1 MNNDKPLLAAI
12 IGGLSTIS
20 AEIISRIML
29 ALGIGQYSIYL
40 LDSLVLTLN
49 RPNFFLGLYINF
61 VIGGLVGLIFYYLIK
76 CIGQANLII
85 KGAFVGMLATT
96 IAEVIFSSVIE
107 GTYIP
112 LRPIGDYYLHIVG
125 SAGFGLTMGIA
136 FKAYIFFKD
145 TAGSSSN

>member
-1 MNNDKPLLAAI
+1 MNKDKPLLAAI

-40 LDSLVLTLN
+40 LDSLILTLN

-76 CIGQANLII
+76 CIG
-85 KGAFVGMLATT
+85 
-96 IAEVIFSSVIE
+96 
-107 GTYIP
+107 
-112 LRPIGDYYLHIVG
+112 
-125 SAGFGLTMGIA
+125 
-136 FKAYIFFKD
+136 
-145 TAGSSSN
+145 

>member
-1 MNNDKPLLAAI
+1 MDNDKPLTAAI
-12 IGGLSTIS
+12 IGALATIS

-40 LDSLVLTLN
+40 LDSLILTMN

-61 VIGGLVGLIFYYLIK
+61 IIGGLVGLMFYYLIK
-76 CIGQANLII
+76 YIGQANLIV
-85 KGAFVGMLATT
+85 KSTFVGMLASV

-145 TAGSSSN
+145 TADNSLN